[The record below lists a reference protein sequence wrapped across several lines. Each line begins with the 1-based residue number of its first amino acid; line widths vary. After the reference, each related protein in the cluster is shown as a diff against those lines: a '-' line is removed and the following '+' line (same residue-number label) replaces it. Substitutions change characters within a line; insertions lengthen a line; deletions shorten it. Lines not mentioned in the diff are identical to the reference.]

1 MEGPSGIMGAFSAVD
16 EDVVFEAAS
25 PSFDLLGG
33 VKSLPSAFWW
43 AKTGEEAWPLPLL
56 RCLFDGM
63 PRADARL
70 LAIEEL
76 MSRGARWAAGRLCD
90 AGRYGETSCAGVGA
104 GDEGCCG
111 GAGFESGAVSGFEVT
126 GWELRNF
133 SS

>member
-1 MEGPSGIMGAFSAVD
+1 MDGASGVIGTFSVVGGG
-16 EDVVFEAAS
+16 VVFEAVS

-33 VKSLPSAFWW
+33 VKTLPSAFWW

-76 MSRGARWAAGRLCD
+76 MSRGGR
-90 AGRYGETSCAGVGA
+90 
-104 GDEGCCG
+104 
-111 GAGFESGAVSGFEVT
+111 
-126 GWELRNF
+126 
-133 SS
+133 

>member
-1 MEGPSGIMGAFSAVD
+1 MSAIEASLVGSASGIVGTFSVVD
-16 EDVVFEAAS
+16 EDVVLEAAS

-33 VKSLPSAFWW
+33 GNTLPSAFWW

-76 MSRGARWAAGRLCD
+76 MSRGGR
-90 AGRYGETSCAGVGA
+90 
-104 GDEGCCG
+104 
-111 GAGFESGAVSGFEVT
+111 
-126 GWELRNF
+126 
-133 SS
+133 

>member
-1 MEGPSGIMGAFSAVD
+1 MSVVEDSLVDGASGIIGTFSVVGG
-16 EDVVFEAAS
+16 DVVFAAS

-33 VKSLPSAFWW
+33 VKTRPSAFWW

-76 MSRGARWAAGRLCD
+76 MSRGGR
-90 AGRYGETSCAGVGA
+90 
-104 GDEGCCG
+104 
-111 GAGFESGAVSGFEVT
+111 
-126 GWELRNF
+126 
-133 SS
+133 